1 MDEHDKPTTLHYW
14 LALGLA
20 ALAVRIVVACLLFC
34 GMPDASDPRAYAD
47 QARQMV
53 EGTSPPQPFY
63 YPPGRSYAL
72 VPFFRV
78 FGTSNAV
85 VQANSIFIDVACV
98 LAAAVLAH
106 QVLRRRSAARLSGW
120 VAAFYPPAIMLSG
133 FSYTMNVVML
143 TMLCSTCLA
152 LLAGRC
158 WPRPDLRLTGSGGAG
173 EELFL
178 RWRFR
183 LVWLSLGAW
192 FLSGVFLGF
201 AVLTRPSTASVVFV
215 PAAWFSLLL
224 VRLIKPK
231 LLGEATRISPSA
243 TIAAGAAFLIGLA
256 GCVAPVLKRQH
267 DLGAGWS
274 IATATEAVFY
284 GNNPYTPHYKTW
296 HLVALKAG
304 SPEYKAYLTT
314 LTSQADPRDAML
326 HEAKRYI
333 LARPDIFLLRTVNRI
348 RAFWGFDYLASANV
362 QQAHWGGRAALGL
375 CLAAEAGGY
384 CLTMLLV
391 LAGLFL
397 WQRAMTGGHAALL
410 VGLTMAY
417 QLPYAF
423 IVACGSYRFPVMG
436 FLFPFAGFV
445 LDEIFRGGSD
455 FWRSLRAMRWF
466 WVFVAIFVAI
476 QLEYTYF
483 LFSYYGGVAS

>member
-20 ALAVRIVVACLLFC
+20 ALAVRIVVACLLFR

-72 VPFFRV
+72 VPFFWV

-85 VQANSIFIDVACV
+85 VQANSVFIDVACV

-106 QVLRRRSAARLSGW
+106 QVLRRSSAARRSGW

-133 FSYTMNVVML
+133 FSYTMNAVML
-143 TMLCSTCLA
+143 AMLCSTSLA
-152 LLAGRC
+152 LLAWRC
-158 WPRPDLRLTGSGGAG
+158 WPRPGLGLTRSAS
-173 EELFL
+173 EDSESFL

-183 LVWLSLGAW
+183 LVWFSLGAW

-201 AVLTRPSTASVVFV
+201 AVLTRPSTASVVLV
-215 PAAWFSLLL
+215 PAAGFSLLL
-224 VRLIKPK
+224 VRRVKPK
-231 LLGEATRISPSA
+231 LMGATARISPTA
-243 TIAAGAAFLIGLA
+243 AIAAGAAFLVGVA

-274 IATATEAVFY
+274 VATATEAVFY

-304 SPEYKAYLTT
+304 SPEYKAYLAT
-314 LTSQADPRDAML
+314 LTSQADPRNAML

-333 LARPDIFLLRTVNRI
+333 LARPGIFLLRTVNRI

-391 LAGLFL
+391 LAGLF
-397 WQRAMTGGHAALL
+397 WWRRAMSGGHVVLL
-410 VGLTMAY
+410 VALTLAY

-436 FLFPFAGFV
+436 FLFPFAGLA
-445 LDEIFRGGSD
+445 LDEMCRGESD
-455 FWRSLRAMRWF
+455 LWRSLRAMRWF
-466 WVFVAIFVAI
+466 WACAAIFVAI
-476 QLEYTYF
+476 QLEYAYF
-483 LFSYYGGVAS
+483 LFSYYGGVTS